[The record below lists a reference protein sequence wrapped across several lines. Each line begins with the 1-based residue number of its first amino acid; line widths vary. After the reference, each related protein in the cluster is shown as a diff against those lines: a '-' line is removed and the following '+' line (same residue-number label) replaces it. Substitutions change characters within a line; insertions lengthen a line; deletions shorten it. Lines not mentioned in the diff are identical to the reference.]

1 MLRHAV
7 EVSRHRHEG
16 PINPARSSGAVV
28 FAPTAT
34 LFRFGHGSSIGI
46 PQNAIVKH
54 PPLTSAQPAVTVV
67 ESSDPTAA
75 SAGIEL
81 IDLDAVQLQPM
92 PLRVRR
98 VIVRLGASA
107 VVFHST
113 NRRVRTRTS
122 ARRGLVAYVTFGP
135 RSKGT
140 VNGIPVGAGLMLAA
154 APDAEAS
161 FVADAGYESIT
172 FLLPPDEIREHLA
185 ARQREGEFR
194 LPRGVETLHVDDESA
209 RRLFE
214 WGKRLVDAA
223 ARQPALFNEKET
235 ERIAAHVELVELLLA
250 VLGGA
255 HDFEP
260 DRSHRTRQ
268 AQTLIVRIAEEHALS
283 RTGDPLYVSDLCRA
297 AAVSERTLEY
307 AFKEVMGMTPVTYLI
322 RVRLHRVRQALL
334 AATQGSTTVSAE
346 ALNWGFWHFGEFSR
360 AYRDCFGEL
369 PSDTLRHKPGE
380 AQT

>member
-1 MLRHAV
+1 M
-7 EVSRHRHEG
+7 
-16 PINPARSSGAVV
+16 
-28 FAPTAT
+28 
-34 LFRFGHGSSIGI
+34 
-46 PQNAIVKH
+46 KH
-54 PPLTSAQPAVTVV
+54 PPLNSAQPAVTVA
-67 ESSDPTAA
+67 EISDPTAA

-81 IDLDAVQLQPM
+81 IDQDAVQLQPM
-92 PLRVRR
+92 SLRVRR
-98 VIVRLGASA
+98 VIVRLRASA

-122 ARRGLVAYVTFGP
+122 ARSGLLAYVTFGP
-135 RSKGT
+135 NSRGT
-140 VNGIPVGAGLMLAA
+140 VDGIPVGPGLMLAA
-154 APDAEAS
+154 APDVEAS

-172 FLLPPDEIREHLA
+172 FLLPPDEIRTHLA

-194 LPRGVETLHVDDESA
+194 LPRGVETLQADGESA

-223 ARQPALFNEKET
+223 ARQPELFNEGET

-250 VLGGA
+250 MLGGA

-260 DRSHRTRQ
+260 SRSERTRQ
-268 AQTLIVRIAEEHALS
+268 AQALIVKLAEDHALS
-283 RTGDPLYVSDLCRA
+283 QTSDHLYVSDLCRV

-307 AFKEVMGMTPVTYLI
+307 AFKEVMGLTPVTYLI

-334 AATQGSTTVSAE
+334 AATQGSTTVSTE

-360 AYRDCFGEL
+360 AYKDCFGEL
-369 PSDTLRHKPGE
+369 PSDTLRRKPGE
-380 AQT
+380 LRT

>member
-1 MLRHAV
+1 
-7 EVSRHRHEG
+7 
-16 PINPARSSGAVV
+16 
-28 FAPTAT
+28 
-34 LFRFGHGSSIGI
+34 
-46 PQNAIVKH
+46 VKH
-54 PPLTSAQPAVTVV
+54 PPLNSAQPAVTVA
-67 ESSDPTAA
+67 EISDPTAA

-81 IDLDAVQLQPM
+81 IDQDAVQLQPM
-92 PLRVRR
+92 SLRVRR
-98 VIVRLGASA
+98 VIVRLRASA

-122 ARRGLVAYVTFGP
+122 ARSGLLAYVTFGP
-135 RSKGT
+135 NSRGT
-140 VNGIPVGAGLMLAA
+140 VDGIPVGPGLMLAA
-154 APDAEAS
+154 APDVEAS

-172 FLLPPDEIREHLA
+172 FLLPPDEIRTHLA

-194 LPRGVETLHVDDESA
+194 LPRGVETLQADGESA

-223 ARQPALFNEKET
+223 ARQPELFNEGET

-250 VLGGA
+250 MLGGA

-260 DRSHRTRQ
+260 SRSERTRQ
-268 AQTLIVRIAEEHALS
+268 AQALIVKLAEDHALS
-283 RTGDPLYVSDLCRA
+283 QTGDHLYVSDLCRV

-307 AFKEVMGMTPVTYLI
+307 AFKEVMGLTPVTYLI

-334 AATQGSTTVSAE
+334 AATQGSTTVSTE

-360 AYRDCFGEL
+360 AYKDCFGEL
-369 PSDTLRHKPGE
+369 PSDTLRRKPGE
-380 AQT
+380 LRT